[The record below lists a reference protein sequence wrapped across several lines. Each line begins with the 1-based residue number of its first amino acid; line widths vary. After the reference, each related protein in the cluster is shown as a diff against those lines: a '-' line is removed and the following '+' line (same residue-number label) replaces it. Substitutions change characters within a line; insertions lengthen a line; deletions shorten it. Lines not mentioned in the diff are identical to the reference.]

1 MRVTN
6 RLTAL
11 GVTRAKMPGR
21 YADGGGLY
29 LQVTD
34 TGTKSWL
41 FRYMRLGKAREM
53 GLGSVQTWTLAEAR
67 ERARMQRQLLD
78 EGKDPLEVRKEQ
90 EQQAALAKATTVTF
104 EECASD
110 YIKDQKP
117 GWKNEKHA
125 DQWTSTLKRWVYPS
139 IGKLPV
145 GGVTTDLVLKV
156 LKQPIS
162 DDPEAAQFW
171 LARTETASRV
181 RGRIEKILGWA
192 GTRKLRAGENPARW
206 KGHLE
211 HLLPAPST
219 VAPVEHHKALPYK
232 ELPAFMAE
240 LRRRNSLSARALE
253 FTILTAVRTSDT
265 IEAPRAEV
273 DSSER
278 SWTIAASRLKGRRG
292 RRKHD
297 HVVPLSDR
305 ALEILD
311 DLGKS
316 GDFLFAHEDGSPLSN
331 MAMLELL
338 RGMSFGED
346 LTVHGFRS
354 TFKDWCTEQ
363 TAFPNEM
370 SEMALAHT
378 VADKVEAAYRRGD
391 MREKRRRMMA
401 DWARYCSSPASNS
414 RASSGGDVVI
424 PIRA

>member
-6 RLTAL
+6 KLTAL
-11 GVTRAKMPGR
+11 GVTRAKKPGR

-29 LQVTD
+29 LQVTN
-34 TGTKSWL
+34 TGSKSWL
-41 FRYMRLGKAREM
+41 FRYMLAGQAREM
-53 GLGSVQTWTLAEAR
+53 GLGSIQTWTLAEAR
-67 ERARMQRQLLD
+67 DRARSQRQLLD
-78 EGKDPLEVRKEQ
+78 DDKDPLEVRKQREQ
-90 EQQAALAKATTVTF
+90 EAALAKATTVTF

-110 YIKDQKP
+110 YIEDQKP

-125 DQWTSTLKRWVYPS
+125 EQWTSTLKKWAYPI

-162 DDPEAAQFW
+162 EEADAEIFW

-181 RGRIEKILGWA
+181 RGRVEKILGWA
-192 GTRKLRAGENPARW
+192 GTRRLRAGDNPARW

-232 ELPAFMAE
+232 ELPSFMAE
-240 LRRRNSLSARALE
+240 LRRRDSLSARALE

-265 IEAPRAEV
+265 IEAPRAEI
-273 DSSER
+273 DRADR
-278 SWTIAASRLKGRRG
+278 SWTIAAARLKGRRG
-292 RRKHD
+292 RRKSD
-297 HVVPLSDR
+297 HNVPLSER
-305 ALEILD
+305 ALKIVDEL
-311 DLGKS
+311 LQHS
-316 GDFLFAHEDGSPLSN
+316 AFLFAHESGEPLSN

-338 RGMSFGED
+338 QGMGFGED

-354 TFKDWCTEQ
+354 TFKDWCSEQ
-363 TAFPNEM
+363 TSYPNEM
-370 SEMALAHT
+370 SELALAHT
-378 VADKVEAAYRRGD
+378 VSDKVEAAYRRGD

-401 DWARYCSSPASNS
+401 HWARYCASTP
-414 RASSGGDVVI
+414 RAEASEADRVVAL
-424 PIRA
+424 RA